1 MPPDRPGTQETPL
14 RVAVIGSGPSGFYAA
29 EHLQEQEHLAIQ
41 VDMYDRLPTPFGLV
55 RGGVAPDHQK
65 IKSVTRV
72 YDRIADHP
80 EFRFYGNVEMGRD
93 LTHADL
99 AAYYHAI
106 VYAVGARTDRRMG
119 IPREHLPGSH
129 SATEFVGWYNAHPD
143 FRHLGFDLSSEAAVV
158 VGNGNVAMDLARIL
172 ASPADV
178 LAGTDIAEHAL
189 EQLAASRI
197 REIHVLGRRGPA
209 QASFTNKE
217 LKELGEL
224 PGVDVVVTRPSWS
237 WVPSS
242 RRAWR
247 PRPTAPGTA
256 TWRSCA
262 ATPRARRPGRRGG
275 SCSTSSSR
283 RRRSSA
289 ASASR
294 PWWWPTTSSTR
305 GGRHPAP
312 PAHRAPLHAVHR
324 AGLPRHRL
332 PGGAA
337 AGDPLR
343 RHGGR
348 DPQRGRADHGPAHRR
363 AGAGRVRG
371 RLDQA
376 RPRGIIG
383 TNKPD
388 SQETVRMLLEDLA
401 AGRLDKPEVPSRAV
415 LERLLAER
423 RHDFVSYDDW
433 QLIDLLEQERG
444 APATRPRVKY
454 QPGVEEMLHALARA
468 QARRS
473 EDKPTG
479 LRTTEGPDQLVDRVP
494 ARRDA
499 PGRADRRL
507 ELLGGG
513 PLAVGGP

>member
-1 MPPDRPGTQETPL
+1 MQADRLGTKDTPL

-224 PGVDVVVTRPSWS
+224 PGVDVVVDPAQLELGPELEARLAAAPDRIRDRNLEILRGYAGRAPVGAPRRILLHFLVSPVEIIGSERVEALVVAHNELYESEDGTLRPQ
-237 WVPSS
+237 
-242 RRAWR
+242 
-247 PRPTAPGTA
+247 PTE
-256 TWRSCA
+256 
-262 ATPRARRPGRRGG
+262 
-275 SCSTSSSR
+275 
-283 RRRSSA
+283 RRSTL
-289 ASASR
+289 
-294 PWWWPTTSSTR
+294 PT
-305 GGRHPAP
+305 GLVF
-312 PAHRAPLHAVHR
+312 RAIGYQGVP
-324 AGLPRHRL
+324 L
-332 PGGAA
+332 PGIPFDAM
-337 AGDPLR
+337 AGVIPNE
-343 RHGGR
+343 
-348 DPQRGRADHGPAHRR
+348 
-363 AGAGRVRG
+363 AGRIMDPRTGEPVPGEYVVGWIKRG
-371 RLDQA
+371 
-376 RPRGIIG
+376 PRGIIG

-444 APATRPRVKY
+444 AGARPRVKFSR
-454 QPGVEEMLHALARA
+454 VEEMLHAL
-468 QARRS
+468 S
-473 EDKPTG
+473 ERKRDG
-479 LRTTEGPDQLVDRVP
+479 EDDP
-494 ARRDA
+494 A
-499 PGRADRRL
+499 G
-507 ELLGGG
+507 
-513 PLAVGGP
+513 

>member
-1 MPPDRPGTQETPL
+1 LADRLGTPDTPL

-29 EHLQEQEHLAIQ
+29 EHLQEQEHLVIQ

-72 YDRIADHP
+72 YDKIADHP

-99 AAYYHAI
+99 TAYYHAI
-106 VYAVGARTDRRMG
+106 IYAVGARTDRRMG

-143 FRHLGFDLSSEAAVV
+143 FRHLGFDLSSERAVV

-172 ASPADV
+172 ASPPEL

-189 EQLAASRI
+189 EQLTESRI

-224 PGVDVVVTRPSWS
+224 PGVDVVVDPADLELGPAGEARLAAEPNRTRDRNLEILREYAAREPTGAPRRIVLHFLVSPAEILGS
-237 WVPSS
+237 ERVEALVVVHNELYESEDGSLRPQPTDRRTTLPVGLVFRAIGYQGVP
-242 RRAWR
+242 
-247 PRPTAPGTA
+247 
-256 TWRSCA
+256 
-262 ATPRARRPGRRGG
+262 
-275 SCSTSSSR
+275 
-283 RRRSSA
+283 
-289 ASASR
+289 
-294 PWWWPTTSSTR
+294 
-305 GGRHPAP
+305 
-312 PAHRAPLHAVHR
+312 
-324 AGLPRHRL
+324 L
-332 PGGAA
+332 PGIPFDAM
-337 AGDPLR
+337 AGVIPNE
-343 RHGGR
+343 
-348 DPQRGRADHGPAHRR
+348 
-363 AGAGRVRG
+363 AGRIIDPRTGEPVGGEYVVGWIKRG
-371 RLDQA
+371 
-376 RPRGIIG
+376 PRGIIG

-388 SQETVRMLLEDLA
+388 SQESVRMLLDDLA
-401 AGRLDKPEVPSRAV
+401 QGRLHKEEVPSRAV

-444 APATRPRVKY
+444 AGARPRVKFSR
-454 QPGVEEMLHALARA
+454 VEEMLHALAERK
-468 QARRS
+468 RDG
-473 EDKPTG
+473 ED
-479 LRTTEGPDQLVDRVP
+479 GP
-494 ARRDA
+494 A
-499 PGRADRRL
+499 
-507 ELLGGG
+507 
-513 PLAVGGP
+513 